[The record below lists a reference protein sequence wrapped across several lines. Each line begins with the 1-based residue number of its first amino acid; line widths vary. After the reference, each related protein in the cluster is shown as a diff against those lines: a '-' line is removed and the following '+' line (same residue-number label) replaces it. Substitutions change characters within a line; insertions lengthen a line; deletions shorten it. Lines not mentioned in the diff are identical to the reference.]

1 MSFTRTAIRILLCAA
16 LLGATGAGALGV
28 EKATTRLEAALAQAK
43 KDLALEKARRT
54 ASDWAYAR
62 EKETLGLEI
71 AKLEETLAREKTAL
85 TAQEKVVAKEGREI
99 DALAIREADLSDRLA
114 GLCDFVAGGLEI
126 LATRVHLS
134 IPHSRRPLRVAAVR
148 ELRTRAGKPG
158 VDAAGLVGDYFQ
170 CLYDEAELGASSELF
185 PLRVALDSGEEKEAE
200 ALRIGK
206 VFCAYLTRDRRQ
218 AGLLFRAGGEK
229 GGHVWK
235 EAEGDSLARRLE
247 EAIAEAGQ
255 NDAQVE
261 LPLDVTLDMTPDF
274 LAAEKDIIATLVAG
288 GPVVLPLLLV
298 GLAAVLLIGER
309 TFYLRRQRP
318 RSREIKELA
327 LGPAQSGD
335 LDAANRFLAMGRGPL
350 ARALHAGIRVR
361 DKGKKAMEDAITE
374 AALAETARLERRL
387 STIAALAVV
396 SPLLGLLG
404 TVTGMIGTFDVI
416 TIFGTGDPRLLSG
429 GISEALITTQV
440 GLVIAIPV
448 LLAHTFLSGRVTSTV
463 QEIETQGAALVNA
476 VIYPE
481 TPKEDE

>member
-1 MSFTRTAIRILLCAA
+1 MSFTRTAIRILVCAA
-16 LLGATGAGALGV
+16 LLGATGAGALG
-28 EKATTRLEAALAQAK
+28 EEDATARLDAALAQAR
-43 KDLALEKARRT
+43 KDLGAEKAHRT
-54 ASDWAYAR
+54 TDDQAYAR

-71 AKLEETLAREKTAL
+71 VELEKALAREKTAL
-85 TAQEKVVAKEGREI
+85 AEEKKVLAEKGREI

-114 GLCDFVAGGLEI
+114 GLCDFVSGGLEI

-158 VDAAGLVGDYFQ
+158 VDSAGLVGDYFQ

-185 PLRVALDSGEEKEAE
+185 ALRVALDSGEEKEAD

-206 VFCAYLTRDRRQ
+206 VFCAYLTRDRQQ
-218 AGLLFRAGGEK
+218 AGLLFRAGGDK
-229 GGHVWK
+229 GGHIWK
-235 EAEGDSLARRLE
+235 EAEGTALARRLE

-288 GPVVLPLLLV
+288 GPVVLPLILV
-298 GLAAVLLIGER
+298 GLAAVLLILER
-309 TFYLRRQRP
+309 AFVLQRQRP
-318 RSREIKELA
+318 RSLKVRKLG
-327 LGPAQSGD
+327 LGPAQAGD
-335 LDAANRFLAMGRGPL
+335 FDAANRFLAMGRGPL
-350 ARALHAGIRVR
+350 ARAPHAGIRVR
-361 DKGKKAMEDAITE
+361 DTGKKAKEDAITE
-374 AALAETARLERRL
+374 AALTETARLERRL

-448 LLAHTFLSGRVTSTV
+448 LLAHTFLSGRVTTTV